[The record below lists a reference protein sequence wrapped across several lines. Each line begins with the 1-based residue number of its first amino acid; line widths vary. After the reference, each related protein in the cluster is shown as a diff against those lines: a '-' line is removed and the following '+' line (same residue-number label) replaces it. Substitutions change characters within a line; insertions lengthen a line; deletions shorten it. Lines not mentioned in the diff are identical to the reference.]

1 MKENQDINYG
11 FPKVFSVQEAEN
23 LFTENINS
31 HIYIKRFNP
40 LNYDI
45 PFVFGV
51 LAFLLTFAVVLICLT
66 HYHLMNT
73 DAALFILLGFI
84 AFPVGFY
91 AGLKTSFFKKEIENK
106 NEFCKKIFV
115 DNNTSV
121 GQDYCKKSLEFLKN
135 HPEYQYYFDGV
146 VTQGRKIL
154 IDEVDFLI
162 QDAENYKSYCNC
174 QKIYQKNVKQSELI
188 TS

>member
-1 MKENQDINYG
+1 MKENQDIGYS
-11 FPKVFSVQEAEN
+11 FPKVLSVQEAEN
-23 LFTENINS
+23 LFAKNIDS

-40 LNYDI
+40 LNYDM
-45 PFVFGV
+45 PFILGASA
-51 LAFLLTFAVVLICLT
+51 LLLTFAVVFIYLT

-73 DAALFILLGFI
+73 NAALLIFLGFI

-91 AGLKTSFFKKEIENK
+91 VGLKTPSFKKEIENK

-121 GQDYCKKSLEFLKN
+121 GQEYCKKSLEFLKN
-135 HPEYQYYFDGV
+135 YPEYQYYFDSV
-146 VTQGRKIL
+146 IAQERKIL

-174 QKIYQKNVKQSELI
+174 QKIYQKNVKQGELI